1 MVNDKI
7 VNSSSSSDFI
17 VPADFSSEWRDIT
30 LKQNHSH
37 TQIYTASR
45 YGRRFLL
52 KALAPEASGLTDY
65 RIQQEQEFQLAV
77 QLVHPNIAAIYSLE
91 EISGVG
97 RCIVQEW
104 IDGQTLGEWL
114 QTKPSKTSRERVLNQ
129 LMEAMEYIHS
139 RQLVHRDLK
148 SDNILI
154 TRNGTNVKLID
165 FGLSLTDDTLSPL
178 TNDPRKDIIALQ
190 QLFPDICPK
199 GSFANIAA
207 LRRAIN
213 RRKRLIRLLPVILS
227 ALLLAAAITLFYL
240 SWHERQIEQRRF
252 ETMSEEID
260 MYIAQERA
268 QLEEIVNRRDSYST
282 SNIEEMLAYQRDMS
296 DYSSVTQLFDAKR
309 DSITKL
315 YDIADPLRE
324 QFWQMW
330 LHREVDMNN
339 ELLPIISAKL
349 K

>member
-1 MVNDKI
+1 MLNDKI

-268 QLEEIVNRRDSYST
+268 QLEEIVNRRDSYSA

-330 LHREVDMNN
+330 LHQEVDMNN
-339 ELLPIISAKL
+339 ELLPILSAKL

>member
-296 DYSSVTQLFDAKR
+296 DYSRVTQLFDAKR